1 MKITIDHVG
10 QFRDAFHKA
19 NRQNQFSYTAQGILF
34 DFLEDCDPD
43 YELDV
48 IALCCEYCEMTDDE
62 VRESYD
68 VPEDQEVAEFLEGN
82 TVYLGTTTG
91 TECHLFA
98 QF

>member
-10 QFRDAFHKA
+10 QFRDAVHRA
-19 NRQNQFSYTAQGILF
+19 GRGNQFSYKAQEILF
-34 DFLEDCDPD
+34 DYLEDCDPD

-68 VPEDQEVAEFLEGN
+68 VPEDQEVAEFLEEN
-82 TVYLGTTTG
+82 TSYLGTTTG
-91 TECHLFA
+91 TECHLFV